1 MVKEYMTE
9 WIKIKLD
16 TMANMP
22 ESELETEYMDG
33 VVDTLREMIMWLRH
47 VDVMSSCSNTLH

>member
-1 MVKEYMTE
+1 MTKENIFE
-9 WIKIKLD
+9 WINCKLN

-33 VVDTLREMIMWLRH
+33 VVDTIREMVLWLQH
-47 VDVMSSCSNTLH
+47 GDVMSSCSDTLH